1 MLSQF
6 LRKVYNGFDT
16 ESEIEPGIWR
26 EVLRVLNDATVQG
39 LTQSQ
44 YTPSVETDRGFL
56 HAIRHSNEV
65 FAAFKVHMMGRD
77 MAAKLI
83 DTDGNLKPFDRWM
96 RDVSG
101 ITSHQ
106 IGSWLRTEYDTAVI
120 RAHAAADWQEF
131 ERNKY
136 IFPNL
141 KWMPTTSPEPEGTH
155 ARYWRMGL
163 TLPVDDPF
171 WDDHHPGDRW
181 NCKCSLEATDEPV
194 NRPDDLEETKPHRG
208 LENNPGK
215 DGKIFNDTHPYFPKN
230 CSQCFA
236 NSGFKNRLKGLFIN
250 QGEKHCNSCPLID
263 NKMKKAADKMRKAS
277 DVPPPSVET
286 YRPSHN
292 GKVMT
297 SPYHG
302 SNEVDENKRLGAFVA
317 DKLGQK
323 VYLLPRLDPRDY
335 ALAPL
340 RPTLLPSGVFPNKNP
355 DFYIGGLLFDGK
367 SMMGIRR
374 GCSKKKYHN
383 DILNRIKDAKKQA
396 DNVVLEI
403 PTFVSR
409 RTIGT
414 TVNGYLK
421 QSSKQRIIIVK
432 HGSKCYVYK

>member
-1 MLSQF
+1 M
-6 LRKVYNGFDT
+6 
-16 ESEIEPGIWR
+16 
-26 EVLRVLNDATVQG
+26 LRVLNDATVQG

-131 ERNKY
+131 ERNKD

-236 NSGFKNRLKGLFIN
+236 YRKAGFTNRFKTWFRNDAPRGNCHKCPYIDRCIPYTKFTDDPKYGKRLQISEQADPNDLSGNVACAKTLLDNFNDIEIHIRPHRYGKGLKNPEYNINGELADRKSIENPNGIISGFRKGIK
-250 QGEKHCNSCPLID
+250 Q
-263 NKMKKAADKMRKAS
+263 
-277 DVPPPSVET
+277 
-286 YRPSHN
+286 
-292 GKVMT
+292 
-297 SPYHG
+297 
-302 SNEVDENKRLGAFVA
+302 
-317 DKLGQK
+317 
-323 VYLLPRLDPRDY
+323 
-335 ALAPL
+335 
-340 RPTLLPSGVFPNKNP
+340 
-355 DFYIGGLLFDGK
+355 
-367 SMMGIRR
+367 
-374 GCSKKKYHN
+374 GCSIIVIDLDTSYKPNSLRAVDLAGKLRGRHN
-383 DILNRIKDAKKQA
+383 DFENGIITRCYFAYKGKAVCVDANDVALGKKH
-396 DNVVLEI
+396 LIEI
-403 PTFVSR
+403 
-409 RTIGT
+409 IQ
-414 TVNGYLK
+414 K
-421 QSSKQRIIIVK
+421 MQE
-432 HGSKCYVYK
+432 